1 MRNDFE
7 SNYLAHFGIKDMKW
21 YQRRF
26 QNPDGTLTEE
36 GRRRYGI
43 GPAREKGKETEKG
56 QKKEGL
62 ITSLKQKS
70 AEKKKA
76 KQQKANLEKARA
88 ARAQKAAEKRQAEQ
102 REAEEKRKAEE
113 FAKEKERILR
123 SGDPKQILE
132 YKDNLTDQEIQSALN
147 RIRNEQD
154 IKSYVK
160 QSEKSGFDK
169 INSFMGKAEKA
180 YNWAQTGIKWYNV
193 TASLYNTFL
202 SDGPEYNWKK
212 INMSIGNK
220 KDKNKK

>member
-43 GPAREKGKETEKG
+43 GPAREKGKETEKS
-56 QKKEGL
+56 QKKGL
-62 ITSLKQKS
+62 ITSLKEKT

-113 FAKEKERILR
+113 FAKEKEKILR

-154 IKSYVK
+154 IKTYAK
-160 QSEKSGFDK
+160 QSEKTGFDK
-169 INSFMGKAEKA
+169 INSFMSKAEKA
-180 YNWAQTGIKWYNV
+180 YNWAQTGVKWYNV

-202 SDGPEYNWKK
+202 SDGPEYDWKK